1 MSRLNYIFETSWEV
15 CNKVGGIHTV
25 VSTKA
30 ISLQKQIN
38 NGLIMIGPDL
48 HRDEHNNPE
57 FEEDYSLFPEWKKTV
72 AKEGLKIKIG
82 RWKIVG
88 KPIVIL
94 VDFSTFIA
102 QKNEIFKHFWELYR
116 LDSLSGQWDYI
127 EPAIFGY
134 AAAKVVESFYN
145 FYLSTQDKVI
155 AHFHEWMTGTGIL
168 YLKDKTPAIATAF
181 TTHATTV
188 GRSIAGNGQ
197 PLYSKLATYSGDGKA
212 REFNIVSKQSLE
224 KISARQADVY
234 TTVSEITAEE
244 CKQFH
249 EKAPDIVT
257 PNGFEDDFVP
267 KGKEFDK
274 KRNNARARL
283 RKVSETLFGYKLPE
297 KVNFV
302 ATSGRYEFSNKGLDV
317 FIDALG
323 KLLSD
328 DMSTET
334 TVAFILV
341 PANNYGARKDLQEAL
356 QTGELDAIE
365 DNRILTHYLHDAEY
379 DPVLNKIIQN
389 KIQNAKNESIKVIF
403 APVYLNGN
411 DGIFNLSYWDL
422 LIGFDLTVFPSYYEP
437 WGYTP
442 LESLAFHIPTV
453 TTTLSGFG
461 RWILNEGIKL
471 SKCLN
476 VIERNDDNYSYVV
489 DKIAE
494 TITLCSKSDEK
505 FFVEARKNAYNVSR
519 IALWKNLI
527 KYYFD
532 AYDIALKKSALRSKK
547 IIPKETKFTS
557 IVTHKSNKPVWRHIQ
572 VSSKVPENFAR
583 LEELANNLWW
593 SWNFEAQNLF
603 RYINPKRWNE
613 LQKKPI
619 ALLHCV
625 SYDRFKELTNDDY
638 FNILYRKVMSDFDN
652 YLNRPYDKNLP
663 SIAYFSM
670 EYGISNVLKIYS
682 GGLGILAGDY
692 LKQASD
698 SNIDMAAVGL
708 LYKYGY
714 FRQVL
719 SMNGEQQVSYKEQ
732 NFAKMPLK
740 RVQDK
745 DGNPVFVELALP
757 GRIVKIQTWLAKVGK
772 VQLFLLDTDIP
783 ENQREDRELTW
794 HLYGG
799 DNDYRLKQELILGVG
814 GIRVLAKMNIR
825 KDVYHLN
832 EGHAAFAGI
841 ERINQLINKEMLG
854 FAESLEIVKAS
865 SLFTT
870 HTPVPAGHDTFSED
884 QLLPYLG
891 HYPERLKTTWE
902 NFMDLGRARAGNT
915 KEKFSMSYLASH
927 LSQEINGV
935 SKLHGE
941 VTKKMFNKLW
951 EGYFP
956 EESHIGYVTNG
967 VHLPSWASENWLN
980 LYKNLFKDQFI
991 EEQSNSELWLKLDE
1005 IDDKQVWEYR
1015 KAEKKAL
1022 FDYIKEYLDEKGTR
1036 LFENPKYVATVRE
1049 ELNEK
1054 YLTIGFARRFATYKR
1069 GNLLLKDVARLKE
1082 LLNKTDKPVRFIF
1095 AGKAHPNDGGGQ
1107 AIIKEI
1113 VSLSKQADFIG
1124 RIIFIENYDI
1134 EVAKKLVQGVDI
1146 WLNTPTRPLEA
1157 SGTSGMKAVM
1167 NGVLNLSVLDGWW
1180 VEGYREGAG
1189 WALPEKRTYDNQEFQ
1204 DQLDVETIYNLL
1216 ENEIIP
1222 MYYERSE
1229 QGYSKRWVQMIR
1241 KNIKEIAPEF
1251 TTKRMLDDYINRF
1264 YKKLYARKIEIN
1276 ANDYQLAKE
1285 LALWKKRA
1293 IIAWEQI
1300 HAEEVQIS
1308 EAIKESI
1315 EIGKKYHGKVILKYD
1330 ESLNVDVGVEIVIT
1344 MQSDDELKVVD
1355 VIPLKLEKKENGKA
1369 YFSARFIP
1377 SKPGNFNF
1385 GIRVYL
1391 KHPKLL
1397 YRQDFSYLKWI

>member
-1 MSRLNYIFETSWEV
+1 MSALNYIFETSWEV

-30 ISLQKQIN
+30 LSLQKEVK

-48 HRDEHNNPE
+48 HRDEHSNPE
-57 FEEDYSLFPEWKKTV
+57 FEPDNNLFPEWRNT
-72 AKEGLKIKIG
+72 AEKEGLKIKIG
-82 RWKIVG
+82 RWNIVG
-88 KPIVIL
+88 KPLVIL
-94 VDFSTFIA
+94 IDFSPFIA
-102 QKNEIFKHFWELYR
+102 QKNDIFKHFWELYR

-134 AAAKVVESFYN
+134 AAAKVVESYYN
-145 FYLSTQDKVI
+145 FYLSKQDKVI

-168 YLKDKTPAIATAF
+168 YLKDKAPAIATAF

-197 PLYSKLATYSGDGKA
+197 PLYSKLHTYSGDAKA

-224 KISARQADVY
+224 KISAQQADVY

-249 EKAPDIVT
+249 EKQVDIVT

-267 KGKEFDK
+267 TGVDFDK
-274 KRNNARARL
+274 KRALARKQL
-283 RKVSETLFGYKLPE
+283 RKVAETLLGYQLPDNI
-297 KVNFV
+297 KFV
-302 ATSGRYEFSNKGLDV
+302 ATSGRYEFSNKGIDV

-323 KLLSD
+323 KVKNENLNAQ
-328 DMSTET
+328 T
-334 TVAFILV
+334 TLAFILV
-341 PANNYGARKDLQEAL
+341 PANNYGARKDLQECL
-356 QTGELDAIE
+356 NNNTLLNNT
-365 DNRILTHYLHDAEY
+365 DNRVLTHYLHDAEY
-379 DPVLNKIIQN
+379 DPVLNKIAENSLQN
-389 KIQNAKNESIKVIF
+389 SEDEKIKVIF
-403 APVYLNGN
+403 APVYLNGK
-411 DGIFNLSYWDL
+411 DGIFNLNYWDL
-422 LIGFDLTVFPSYYEP
+422 LIGFDLSVFPSYYEP

-461 RWILNEGIKL
+461 RWILKEKVNL
-471 SKCLN
+471 SECLK
-476 VIERNDDNYSYVV
+476 VIERTDDNYQYVV

-494 TITLCSKSDEK
+494 TIAVCSKKDDN
-505 FFVEARKNAYNVSR
+505 FFADARKNAFDVSR

-527 KYYFD
+527 RYYFD
-532 AYDIALKKSALRSKK
+532 AYDIALKKSALRSKD
-547 IIPKETKFTS
+547 IIPHETKLTS

-572 VSSKVPENFAR
+572 VSSKVPGNFSR

-593 SWNFEAQNLF
+593 SWNFDAQHLF
-603 RYINPKRWNE
+603 RYINPKRWDE
-613 LQKKPI
+613 LEKNPI
-619 ALLHCV
+619 ALLHCI
-625 SYDRFKELTNDDY
+625 SYDRFKELSNDEY
-638 FNILYRKVMSDFDN
+638 FNKLYKKVITDFDA

-698 SNIDMAAVGL
+698 SNMNMVAVGL

-732 NFAKMPLK
+732 NFAQMPLK
-740 RVQDK
+740 RIQDHE
-745 DGNPVFVELALP
+745 GNPVFVELALP
-757 GRIVKIQTWLAKVGK
+757 GRVVKIQIWLVQVGK
-772 VQLFLLDTDIP
+772 VQLFLLDTDVP
-783 ENQREDRELTW
+783 ENQKEDRELTW
-794 HLYGG
+794 HLYGR

-814 GIRVLAKMNIR
+814 GIRALSKMNIQ

-841 ERINQLINKEMLG
+841 ERINQLINIEMLG

-870 HTPVPAGHDTFSED
+870 HTPVPAGHDTFTED
-884 QLLPYLG
+884 ELLPYLG

-902 NFMDLGRARAGNT
+902 NFMDLGRARPGNT
-915 KEKFSMSYLASH
+915 SEKFSMSYLASH

-935 SKLHGE
+935 SRLHGE

-967 VHLPSWASENWLN
+967 VHLPTWASENWLN
-980 LYKNLFKDQFI
+980 LYKNLFKDKFI
-991 EEQSNSELWLKLDE
+991 EEQSNTALWQKLDE
-1005 IDDKQVWEYR
+1005 VSDKQLWEYR
-1015 KAEKKAL
+1015 KTQKKVL
-1022 FDYIKEYLDEKGTR
+1022 FNYIKNYLDEKGTR

-1049 ELNEK
+1049 QLNDK

-1069 GNLLLKDVARLKE
+1069 GNLLLKDVERLKK
-1082 LLNKTDKPVRFIF
+1082 LLNKTDQPVRFIF

-1113 VSLSKQADFIG
+1113 VSLSKQPDFVG

-1167 NGVLNLSVLDGWW
+1167 NGVLNFSVLDGWW

-1222 MYYERSE
+1222 MYYNLNKD
-1229 QGYSKRWVQMIR
+1229 GYSEDWVQMIR

-1251 TTKRMLDDYINRF
+1251 TMKRMLDDYINRF
-1264 YKKLYARKIEIN
+1264 YKKLYVRKTEIN
-1276 ANDYQLAKE
+1276 ANDYQLAKD
-1285 LALWKKRA
+1285 LAAWKKRA
-1293 IIAWEQI
+1293 IMLWEQI
-1300 HAEEVQIS
+1300 HAQDVQIS
-1308 EAIKESI
+1308 EALKGSI
-1315 EIGKKYHGKVILKYD
+1315 EIGKKYHGKIILKYD
-1330 ESLNVDVGVEIVIT
+1330 ESLNIDVGVEIVIT
-1344 MQSDDELKVVD
+1344 MQTDDELKVLD
-1355 VIPLKLEKKENGKA
+1355 VIPLKLEKHENGKA
-1369 YFSARFIP
+1369 YYSARFIP

-1397 YRQDFSYLKWI
+1397 YRQDFSYLKWV

>member
-1 MSRLNYIFETSWEV
+1 MSKLNYIFETSWEV

-30 ISLQKQIN
+30 ISLQKQVKD
-38 NGLIMIGPDL
+38 GLIMIGPDL
-48 HRDEHNNPE
+48 HRDEHTNPE
-57 FEEDYSLFPEWKKTV
+57 FQADNNLFPEWRK
-72 AKEGLKIKIG
+72 AAEKEGLKIKIG

-88 KPIVIL
+88 KPIVVLI
-94 VDFSTFIA
+94 DFSPFIA
-102 QKNEIFKHFWELYR
+102 QKNDIFKHFWELYR

-127 EPAIFGY
+127 EPAVFGY
-134 AAAKVVESFYN
+134 AAAKVVESYYN
-145 FYLSTQDKVI
+145 FYLSKQDNVV

-168 YLKDKTPAIATAF
+168 YLKDKAPAIATAF

-197 PLYSKLATYSGDGKA
+197 PLYSKLHTYSGDAKA

-224 KISARQADVY
+224 KISAQQADVF

-249 EKAPDIVT
+249 EKEVDIVT

-267 KGKEFDK
+267 TGSDFEN
-274 KRNNARARL
+274 KRAAAREKL
-283 RKVSETLFGYKLPE
+283 RKVAETLLGYKLPE
-297 KVNFV
+297 KIKFV
-302 ATSGRYEFSNKGLDV
+302 ATSGRYEFSNKGIDV
-317 FIDALG
+317 FIDALA
-323 KLLSD
+323 KVQKDNLNAQ
-328 DMSTET
+328 T
-334 TVAFILV
+334 TVAFVLV
-341 PANNYGARKDLQEAL
+341 PANNYGARKDLQESL
-356 QTGELDAIE
+356 NNNTLLSDT
-365 DNRILTHYLHDAEY
+365 DNRVLTHYLHDAEY
-379 DPVLNKIIQN
+379 DPVLNKIAENSLQN
-389 KIQNAKNESIKVIF
+389 SEDQKIKVIF

-411 DGIFNLSYWDL
+411 DGIFNLNYWDL
-422 LIGFDLTVFPSYYEP
+422 LIGFDLSVFPSYYEP

-461 RWILNEGIKL
+461 RWILNEKIPL
-471 SKCLN
+471 SECLK
-476 VIERNDDNYSYVV
+476 VIERTDDNYQYVV

-494 TITLCSKSDEK
+494 TIALCSQKDDN
-505 FFVEARKNAYNVSR
+505 FFADARKNAFEVSR

-527 KYYFD
+527 RYYFD
-532 AYDIALKKSALRSKK
+532 AYDIALKKSALRSKD
-547 IIPKETKFTS
+547 IIPQETKLTS

-572 VSSKVPENFAR
+572 VSSKVPDNFSR

-593 SWNFEAQNLF
+593 SWNFDAQHLF
-603 RYINPKRWNE
+603 SYINPKRWNE
-613 LQKKPI
+613 LEKNPI
-619 ALLHCV
+619 ALLHCI
-625 SYDRFKELTNDDY
+625 SYDRFKELINDEY
-638 FNILYRKVMSDFDN
+638 FNNLYKKVITDFDA

-698 SNIDMAAVGL
+698 SNIDMVAVGL

-732 NFAKMPLK
+732 NFAQMPLK
-740 RVQDK
+740 RIQDSE
-745 DGNPVFVELALP
+745 GNPVFVELALP
-757 GRIVKIQTWLAKVGK
+757 GRVVKIQIWLAQVGK
-772 VQLFLLDTDIP
+772 VQLFLLDTDLP
-783 ENQREDRELTW
+783 ENQQEDRELTW
-794 HLYGG
+794 HLYGR
-799 DNDYRLKQELILGVG
+799 DNEYRLKQELILGVG
-814 GIRVLAKMNIR
+814 GIRALSKMNIQ

-884 QLLPYLG
+884 ELLPYLG

-902 NFMDLGRARAGNT
+902 NFMDLGRARAGNQS
-915 KEKFSMSYLASH
+915 EKFSMSFLASH

-935 SKLHGE
+935 SRLHGE

-980 LYKNLFKDQFI
+980 MYKKLFKDKFI
-991 EEQSNSELWLKLDE
+991 EEQSNPALWEKLDE
-1005 IDDKQVWEYR
+1005 LSDKQIWEYR
-1015 KAEKKAL
+1015 KSEKKAL
-1022 FDYIKEYLDEKGTR
+1022 FDYIKSYLDEKGTR

-1049 ELNEK
+1049 HLNDK

-1069 GNLLLKDVARLKE
+1069 GNLLLKDVERLKK
-1082 LLNKTDKPVRFIF
+1082 LLNKTDQPVRFIF

-1113 VSLSKQADFIG
+1113 VTLSKQPDFVG
-1124 RIIFIENYDI
+1124 RIIFLENYDI

-1167 NGVLNLSVLDGWW
+1167 NGVLNFSVLDGWW

-1222 MYYERSE
+1222 MYYSLNKD
-1229 QGYSKRWVQMIR
+1229 GYSEDWVQMIR

-1251 TTKRMLDDYINRF
+1251 TMKRMLDDYIHRF
-1264 YKKLYARKIEIN
+1264 YKKLYARKTEIN

-1285 LALWKKRA
+1285 LATWKKRA
-1293 IIAWEQI
+1293 VMLWEQI

-1308 EAIKESI
+1308 EALKDSI
-1315 EIGKKYHGKVILKYD
+1315 EIGKKYHGKVILRYD
-1330 ESLNVDVGVEIVIT
+1330 NRLNIDVGVEIVIT
-1344 MQSDDELKVVD
+1344 MQTDDELKVLD
-1355 VIPLKLEKKENGKA
+1355 IIPLKLEKHENGKA
-1369 YFSARFIP
+1369 YYSARFIP

>member
-1 MSRLNYIFETSWEV
+1 MIHPNYIFETSWEV

-30 ISLQKQIN
+30 ISLQKKVKD
-38 NGLIMIGPDL
+38 GLIMIGPDL
-48 HRDEHNNPE
+48 HRDEHTNPE
-57 FEEDYSLFPEWKKTV
+57 FEEDNSLFPDWKK
-72 AKEGLKIKIG
+72 AAEAEGLRIKTG

-88 KPIVIL
+88 KPKVIL
-94 VDFSTFIA
+94 IDFSPFVA
-102 QKNEIFKHFWELYR
+102 QKNELFKHFWELYR

-127 EPAIFGY
+127 EPAVFGY
-134 AAAKVVESFYN
+134 AAGKVVESFYR
-145 FYLSTQDKVI
+145 FYLTGKDRVI

-168 YLKDKTPAIATAF
+168 YLKDKVPAIATAF

-197 PLYSKLATYSGDGKA
+197 PLYGKLHTYNGDLKA

-224 KISARQADVY
+224 KISAQQADVY
-234 TTVSEITAEE
+234 TTVSEITAQE

-249 EKAPDIVT
+249 EKEVDIVT

-267 KGKEFDK
+267 EGKLFDE
-274 KRNNARARL
+274 KRKIARNRL
-283 RKVSETLFGYKLPE
+283 KQVAEALFGYKLPE
-297 KVNFV
+297 KVKFV
-302 ATSGRYEFSNKGLDV
+302 ATSGRYEFTNKGIDV
-317 FIDALG
+317 FIDALA
-323 KLLSD
+323 KAQHD
-328 DMSTET
+328 DKDLQT

-341 PANNYGARKDLQEAL
+341 PANNYGARKDLQENL
-356 QTGELDAIE
+356 ENRQQSKILD
-365 DNRILTHYLHDAEY
+365 NNVLTHYLHDAEY
-379 DPVLNKIIQN
+379 DPVLNKMKQN
-389 KIQNAKNESIKVIF
+389 NLFNKEDDKIKVVF

-411 DGIFNLSYWDL
+411 DGIFNLNYWDL

-461 RWILNEGIKL
+461 RWILSDGIEL
-471 SKCLN
+471 SECLK
-476 VIERNDDNYSYVV
+476 VIERNDDNYSFVV
-489 DKIAE
+489 DEIAK
-494 TITLCSKSDEK
+494 TITLCSQKDEEFYDK
-505 FFVEARKNAYNVSR
+505 ARQNAFEVSR

-527 KYYFD
+527 RYYFD
-532 AYDIALKKSALRSKK
+532 AYEIALEKSNLRSKD
-547 IIPKETKFTS
+547 IIPHETQYAS
-557 IVTHKSNKPVWRHIQ
+557 IVTYKSNKPVWRHIQ
-572 VSSKVPENFAR
+572 VSSKVPDEFAR

-593 SWNFEAQNLF
+593 SWSFEAQKLF
-603 RYINPKRWNE
+603 EYINPKRWNE
-613 LQKKPI
+613 LRKNPV
-619 ALLHCV
+619 ALLQCV
-625 SYDRFKELTNDDY
+625 SYDRFKELAKDKDFND
-638 FNILYRKVMSDFDN
+638 LYNKVIGDFDA
-652 YLNRPYDKNLP
+652 YMNRAYDKNLP

-698 SNIDMAAVGL
+698 SNMDMVAVGL

-719 SMNGEQQVSYKEQ
+719 TMSGEQQVTYREQ
-732 NFAKMPLK
+732 NFDKLPLK
-740 RVQDK
+740 RIQDK

-757 GRIVKIQTWLAKVGK
+757 GRVVKIQIWLAQVGK

-783 ENQREDRELTW
+783 ENQKDDRELTW
-794 HLYGG
+794 HLYGR
-799 DNDYRLKQELILGVG
+799 DNEYRLKQELILGVG
-814 GIRVLAKMNIR
+814 GIRALEKMNIR
-825 KDVYHLN
+825 KDIYHLN

-841 ERINQLINKEMLG
+841 ERINQLINKKLLG
-854 FAESLEIVKAS
+854 FAESLEIVRAS

-870 HTPVPAGHDTFSED
+870 HTPVPAGHDTFTED
-884 QLLPYLG
+884 ELLPYLG
-891 HYPERLKTTWE
+891 HYPDRLKTTWE
-902 NFMDLGRARAGNT
+902 DFMDLGRSRAGN
-915 KEKFSMSYLASH
+915 KEEKFSMSFLASH

-935 SKLHGE
+935 SRLHGE

-967 VHLPSWASENWLN
+967 VHLPSWASEKWLN
-980 LYKNLFKDQFI
+980 LYHNLFKDDFVAK
-991 EEQSNSELWLKLDE
+991 QSDKEVWKKLDE
-1005 IDDKQVWEYR
+1005 ISDEQLWAFR
-1015 KAEKKAL
+1015 KSEKKAL
-1022 FDYIKEYLDEKGTR
+1022 FDYIKKYLDEKGTR

-1049 ELNEK
+1049 ELNDK

-1069 GNLLLKDVARLKE
+1069 GNLLLKDIERLKK
-1082 LLNKTDKPVRFIF
+1082 LLNDPERPVRFIF

-1113 VSLSKQADFIG
+1113 VSLSKQPDFVG
-1124 RIIFIENYDI
+1124 RIMFLENYDM

-1167 NGVLNLSVLDGWW
+1167 NGVLNFSVLDGWW

-1189 WALPEKRTYDNQEFQ
+1189 WALPEKRTYENQEFQ
-1204 DQLDVETIYNLL
+1204 DRLDVETIYNLL
-1216 ENEIIP
+1216 ENEIVP
-1222 MYYERSE
+1222 MYYDVNKK
-1229 QGYSKRWVQMIR
+1229 GYSEKWVQMIR

-1251 TTKRMLDDYINRF
+1251 TMKRMLDDYINRF
-1264 YKKLYARKIEIN
+1264 YKKLYARKTEIN
-1276 ANDYQLAKE
+1276 AHDYQLAKE
-1285 LALWKKRA
+1285 LAAWKKRA
-1293 IIAWEQI
+1293 IIVWEQI
-1300 HAEEVQIS
+1300 HADEVQIS
-1308 EAIKESI
+1308 DAVKESI
-1315 EIGKKYHGKVILKYD
+1315 EIGKMYNGKVVLSYD
-1330 ESLNVDVGVEIVIT
+1330 QSLNVDVGVEIVIT
-1344 MQSDDELKVVD
+1344 MQENNRLKVVD
-1355 VIPLKLEKKENGKA
+1355 IIPLKLEKYENGKA
-1369 YFSARFIP
+1369 YFKGKIVP

-1391 KHPKLL
+1391 KHPKLM
-1397 YRQDFSYLKWI
+1397 YRQDFSYLKWV

>member
-1 MSRLNYIFETSWEV
+1 MATLNYIFETSWEV

-30 ISLQKQIN
+30 ISLQKKLKN
-38 NGLIMIGPDL
+38 TLVMIGPDL
-48 HRDEHNNPE
+48 HRDEHSNPE
-57 FEEDYSLFPEWKKTV
+57 FECDNNLFPEWKI
-72 AKEGLKIKIG
+72 AAEKEGLKIKIG

-88 KPIVIL
+88 KPLVIL
-94 VDFSTFIA
+94 IDFSPFIA

-134 AAAKVVESFYN
+134 AAAKVVESFYD
-145 FYLSTQDKVI
+145 FYLSKQDNVI

-168 YLKDKTPAIATAF
+168 YLKDKAPAIATAF

-197 PLYSKLATYSGDGKA
+197 PLYSKLHTYSGDAKA

-224 KISARQADVY
+224 KISAQQADVY

-249 EKAPDIVT
+249 EKEVDIVT

-267 KGKEFDK
+267 TGKDFEK
-274 KRNNARARL
+274 KRDAARKQL
-283 RKVSETLFGYKLPE
+283 RKVAETLFGYKLPD
-297 KVNFV
+297 KIKFV
-302 ATSGRYEFSNKGLDV
+302 ATSGRYEFSNKGIDV

-323 KLLSD
+323 KIKNQNLNAG
-328 DMSTET
+328 T
-334 TVAFILV
+334 TVAFLLV
-341 PANNYGARKDLQEAL
+341 PANNYGARKDLQDSLNNNEPL
-356 QTGELDAIE
+356 LNSN
-365 DNRILTHYLHDAEY
+365 NRVFTHYLHDAEY
-379 DPVLNKIIQN
+379 DPVLNKIQHN
-389 KIQNAKNESIKVIF
+389 NLHNLEQDKVKIIF

-411 DGIFNLSYWDL
+411 DGIFNLNYWDL
-422 LIGFDLTVFPSYYEP
+422 LIGFDLSVFPSYYEP

-461 RWILNEGIKL
+461 RWILNEGIEL
-471 SKCLN
+471 SECLK

-494 TITLCSKSDEK
+494 TIALCSQKDKE
-505 FFVEARKNAYNVSR
+505 FFEEARKNAFEVSR

-527 KYYFD
+527 HYYFD
-532 AYDIALKKSALRSKK
+532 AYDIALKKSVLRSKD
-547 IIPKETKFTS
+547 IIPHETKLTS

-572 VSSKVPENFAR
+572 VSSKVPENFSR

-593 SWNFEAQNLF
+593 SWNFDAQNLF
-603 RYINPKRWNE
+603 SYINPERWNE
-613 LQKKPI
+613 LQKNPI
-619 ALLHCV
+619 ALLHCI
-625 SYDRFKELTNDDY
+625 SYDRFKELAKDEY
-638 FNILYRKVMSDFDN
+638 FNNLYKKVIADFNN
-652 YLNRPYDKNLP
+652 YLNRQYNKKLP

-698 SNIDMAAVGL
+698 SNMDMVAVGL

-719 SMNGEQQVSYKEQ
+719 SMNGEQQVDYKEQ
-732 NFAKMPLK
+732 NFAQMPLK
-740 RVQDK
+740 RIQDNQ
-745 DGNPVFVELALP
+745 GHPVFVELALP
-757 GRIVKIQTWLAKVGK
+757 GRVVKIQIWLAQVGK

-783 ENQREDRELTW
+783 ENQKEDRELTW
-794 HLYGG
+794 HLYGR

-814 GIRVLAKMNIR
+814 GIRALAKMNIQ

-832 EGHAAFAGI
+832 EGHAAFAGV
-841 ERINQLINKEMLG
+841 ERINQLINNKMLR

-870 HTPVPAGHDTFSED
+870 HTPVPAGHDTFTED
-884 QLLPYLG
+884 ELLPYLG

-915 KEKFSMSYLASH
+915 SEKFSMSYLASH

-935 SKLHGE
+935 SRLHGE

-980 LYKNLFKDQFI
+980 LYKDLFKDKFI
-991 EEQSNSELWLKLDE
+991 DEQSNIHLWQKLDE
-1005 IDDKQVWEYR
+1005 VSDKQIWDYR

-1049 ELNEK
+1049 ELNEE

-1069 GNLLLKDVARLKE
+1069 GNLLLKDIERLKK

-1113 VSLSKQADFIG
+1113 VSLSKQPDFIG

-1134 EVAKKLVQGVDI
+1134 EIAKKLVQGVDI

-1167 NGVLNLSVLDGWW
+1167 NGVLNFSVLDGWW

-1189 WALPEKRTYDNQEFQ
+1189 WALPEKRTYENQEFQ

-1222 MYYERSE
+1222 MYYELNKQAYSE
-1229 QGYSKRWVQMIR
+1229 RWVQMIR

-1251 TTKRMLDDYINRF
+1251 TMKRMLDDYINRF
-1264 YKKLYARKIEIN
+1264 YKKLYARKTEIN

-1285 LALWKKRA
+1285 LAAWKKRA
-1293 IIAWEQI
+1293 IMFWEQI
-1300 HAEEVQIS
+1300 HTEDIQIS
-1308 EAIKESI
+1308 EALKGSI
-1315 EIGKKYHGKVILKYD
+1315 EIGKEYHGKIILKYD
-1330 ESLNVDVGVEIVIT
+1330 ESLDIDVGVEIVIT
-1344 MQSDDELKVVD
+1344 MKTDEELKVLD
-1355 VIPLKLEKKENGKA
+1355 IIPLKLEKQENGKA
-1369 YFSARFIP
+1369 YYSARFIP

-1397 YRQDFSYLKWI
+1397 YRQDFSYLKWV